1 MSLVQGIQKMAQ
13 GDVAGGLVQSFT
25 GSIGTSILEAA
36 RGNKSVGQAAAQI
49 GTDVA
54 SAAISFIPGI
64 GPVAGAALK
73 AGMAAGNAAIQGG
86 SAADIAVSGV
96 MGGASGAAGSL
107 LGKVSSAVKDG
118 VSKVTTH
125 FKGAPTGAAANI
137 QTQSAVDATVK
148 TGTSQIAA
156 NQTSIAQKLGVK
168 APGKVQFDIPNS
180 VKASNTSTLKAKAS
194 TLKTTA
200 GKTAGQFAVQGA
212 LSVGSAIM
220 GAKQANAANEV
231 SKQSLLFQKQTYNEQ
246 QAEIEKNKEQRRAD
260 ALTDYNA
267 ASLFGSQLY
276 GSESN
281 NTLLT
286 NYHTNNGIGNQ
297 GSFSLLNA
305 SISTSKRTDL
315 T

>member
-1 MSLVQGIQKMAQ
+1 MSFIGSFAKGEWGKGL
-13 GDVAGGLVQSFT
+13 AGMFG
-25 GSIGTSILEAA
+25 GSIGETIFETA
-36 RGNKSVGQAAAQI
+36 RGNQTIGKAAAQI

-54 SAAISFIPGI
+54 SAAISFVPGI
-64 GPVAGAALK
+64 GPVAGA
-73 AGMAAGNAAIQGG
+73 
-86 SAADIAVSGV
+86 
-96 MGGASGAAGSL
+96 
-107 LGKVSSAVKDG
+107 
-118 VSKVTTH
+118 
-125 FKGAPTGAAANI
+125 
-137 QTQSAVDATVK
+137 
-148 TGTSQIAA
+148 
-156 NQTSIAQKLGVK
+156 
-168 APGKVQFDIPNS
+168 
-180 VKASNTSTLKAKAS
+180 
-194 TLKTTA
+194 
-200 GKTAGQFAVQGA
+200 QGA
-212 LSVGSAIM
+212 LSIASMAM

-286 NYHTNNGIGNQ
+286 NYHTNNGTGNQ

>member
-1 MSLVQGIQKMAQ
+1 MGFIGSFAKGEWGKGL
-13 GDVAGGLVQSFT
+13 AGMFG
-25 GSIGTSILEAA
+25 GSIGETIFETA
-36 RGNKSVGQAAAQI
+36 RGNQTIGKAAAQI

-54 SAAISFIPGI
+54 SAAISFIPGV
-64 GPVAGAALK
+64 GPAAGAALK
-73 AGMAAGNAAIQGG
+73 AGMAAGNTAIQGG
-86 SAADIAVSGV
+86 TAKDIAIAGV
-96 MGGASGAAGSL
+96 AGGASGAAGSL
-107 LGKVSSAVKDG
+107 LGKASSAIKEG
-118 VSKVTTH
+118 VSKVKANITGVPTGPAADMQIQSATSATA
-125 FKGAPTGAAANI
+125 KAPVPSGAPELKSPALRPAAEMTKAQVMGAKIIKGGKTVAN
-137 QTQSAVDATVK
+137 SK
-148 TGTSQIAA
+148 
-156 NQTSIAQKLGVK
+156 
-168 APGKVQFDIPNS
+168 
-180 VKASNTSTLKAKAS
+180 
-194 TLKTTA
+194 A
-200 GKTAGQFAVQGA
+200 GKIAGQYGAQGA
-212 LSVGSAIM
+212 LSIASMAM

-276 GSESN
+276 GSDSN

-286 NYHTNNGIGNQ
+286 NYHTNNGTGNQ

>member
-73 AGMAAGNAAIQGG
+73 AGMAAGNTAIQGG

-96 MGGASGAAGSL
+96 MGGASSAAGSL
-107 LGKVSSAVKDG
+107 LGKVSSAVKDS

-125 FKGAPTGAAANI
+125 FKGAPTGAAADI
-137 QTQSAVDATVK
+137 TTQSATSAT
-148 TGTSQIAA
+148 A
-156 NQTSIAQKLGVK
+156 K
-168 APGKVQFDIPNS
+168 APVPSGAPELKPPALRPAAEMTKAQTMGAKIIKGGKTVANS
-180 VKASNTSTLKAKAS
+180 K
-194 TLKTTA
+194 A
-200 GKTAGQFAVQGA
+200 GKIAGQYGAQGA
-212 LSVGSAIM
+212 LSIASMAM

-246 QAEIEKNKEQRRAD
+246 QAEIEKNKAQRRAD

-286 NYHTNNGIGNQ
+286 NYHTNNGTGNQ

>member
-1 MSLVQGIQKMAQ
+1 MSFIGSFSK
-13 GDVAGGLVQSFT
+13 GEWGRGLAEMFG
-25 GSIGTSILEAA
+25 GSIGSSIFDTAQ
-36 RGNKSVGQAAAQI
+36 GNKSVGQAAAQI

-54 SAAISFIPGI
+54 SAAVSFIPGI

-73 AGMAAGNAAIQGG
+73 AGLSAGNAAIQGG
-86 SAADIAVSGV
+86 TARDIAIAGV
-96 MGGASGAAGSL
+96 AGGASDVAGSL
-107 LGKVSSAVKDG
+107 LGKASSAIKEG
-118 VSKVTTH
+118 VSKVKANI
-125 FKGAPTGAAANI
+125 KGVPTGAAADI
-137 QTQSAVDATVK
+137 TTQSATNATVK
-148 TGTSQIAA
+148 APVPNSTPELRPPALRPAA
-156 NQTSIAQKLGVK
+156 KLTKFQTAAAKVK
-168 APGKVQFDIPNS
+168 SAAGKVS
-180 VKASNTSTLKAKAS
+180 
-194 TLKTTA
+194 
-200 GKTAGQFAVQGA
+200 GQYAVQGA

-281 NTLLT
+281 STLLT
-286 NYHTNNGIGNQ
+286 NYHTNNGTGNQ

>member
-36 RGNKSVGQAAAQI
+36 RGNKSIGQAAAQI

-73 AGMAAGNAAIQGG
+73 AGMSAGNAAIQGG
-86 SAADIAVSGV
+86 SAADIAISGV
-96 MGGASGAAGSL
+96 MGGASSAAGSL
-107 LGKVSSAVKDG
+107 LGKASSAIKES
-118 VSKVTTH
+118 VSKV
-125 FKGAPTGAAANI
+125 KVGSQGVPTGAAANI
-137 QTQSAVDATVK
+137 TTQSATDATAKAPVPSDAPELRPPALRPAANMTK
-148 TGTSQIAA
+148 TQIAGAKLIKGGKTVA
-156 NQTSIAQKLGVK
+156 NSK
-168 APGKVQFDIPNS
+168 
-180 VKASNTSTLKAKAS
+180 
-194 TLKTTA
+194 A
-200 GKTAGQFAVQGA
+200 GKLVGQYGAQGA
-212 LSVGSAIM
+212 LSIASMAM

-246 QAEIEKNKEQRRAD
+246 QAEIEKNKAQRRAD

-267 ASLFGSQLY
+267 SSLFGSQLY

-286 NYHTNNGIGNQ
+286 NYHTNNGTGNQ

>member
-1 MSLVQGIQKMAQ
+1 MGFIGSFAKGEWGKGL
-13 GDVAGGLVQSFT
+13 AGMFG
-25 GSIGTSILEAA
+25 GSIGETIFETA
-36 RGNKSVGQAAAQI
+36 RGNQTIGKAAAQI

-54 SAAISFIPGI
+54 SAAISFIPGV
-64 GPVAGAALK
+64 GPAAGAALK

-86 SAADIAVSGV
+86 TAKDIALAGV
-96 MGGASGAAGSL
+96 AGGASGAAGSL
-107 LGKVSSAVKDG
+107 LGKASSAIKEG
-118 VSKVTTH
+118 VSKVKANIT
-125 FKGAPTGAAANI
+125 GVPTGPAADMQI
-137 QTQSAVDATVK
+137 QSATNAT
-148 TGTSQIAA
+148 A
-156 NQTSIAQKLGVK
+156 K
-168 APGKVQFDIPNS
+168 APVPSGVPELRPAAKLTKTQTLGAKMIKGGKTVANS
-180 VKASNTSTLKAKAS
+180 K
-194 TLKTTA
+194 A
-200 GKTAGQFAVQGA
+200 GKIAGQYGAQGA
-212 LSVGSAIM
+212 LSIASMAM

-246 QAEIEKNKEQRRAD
+246 QAEIEKNKAQRKAD

-286 NYHTNNGIGNQ
+286 NYHTNNGTGNQ

>member
-73 AGMAAGNAAIQGG
+73 AGMAAGNEAIQGG
-86 SAADIAVSGV
+86 TIKDIAIAGVTSGV
-96 MGGASGAAGSL
+96 SGAAGSL
-107 LGKVSSAVKDG
+107 LGKASSAIKES
-118 VSKVTTH
+118 VSKIKV
-125 FKGAPTGAAANI
+125 GSQGVPTGAAADI
-137 QTQSAVDATVK
+137 TTQSATSAT
-148 TGTSQIAA
+148 A
-156 NQTSIAQKLGVK
+156 K
-168 APGKVQFDIPNS
+168 APVPSGAPELRPPTLRPAAEMTKAQVTGAKIIKGGKTVANS
-180 VKASNTSTLKAKAS
+180 K
-194 TLKTTA
+194 A
-200 GKTAGQFAVQGA
+200 GKIAGQFGVQGA

-231 SKQSLLFQKQTYNEQ
+231 SRQSLLFQKQTYNEQ
-246 QAEIEKNKEQRRAD
+246 QAEIEKNKAQRRAD

-286 NYHTNNGIGNQ
+286 NYHTNNGTGNQ